1 MNYLL
6 RRRPR
11 WRLRP
16 AKGSWARPARGL
28 RRLPLAA
35 LVAVL
40 SVGTGC
46 GGPEYRRYD
55 GATMGTY
62 YRVTARCPEDVSAL
76 VSAELR
82 AVNDEMSTYLPDSAL
97 SRFNR
102 APVGQWW
109 DVPRPLAEVVAAAA
123 RLSRE
128 SAGAFDVTVGP
139 LVNLWGFGP
148 PDPAATRDLPGEQA
162 LARARQRVGFEKLE
176 VRLEPPALRKTADLY
191 VDLSAIAKGHGVDRV
206 AERLLG
212 VGCSDLLVDVGGE
225 VRGVGRSP
233 SGRTWRVGVETP
245 DPGQLGGIERV
256 VLLDDVAAATSG
268 DYRNY
273 VEVDGRRYSHT
284 IDPRTG
290 RPVDHR
296 LASVTVLH
304 ASAMWADGYATAL
317 DVLGP
322 EAGFDLA
329 ERLGLPA
336 LFIVRG
342 DGSFHAR
349 YTDAFGAALAE

>member
-1 MNYLL
+1 MLVGVL
-6 RRRPR
+6 AM
-11 WRLRP
+11 LCLP
-16 AKGSWARPARGL
+16 A
-28 RRLPLAA
+28 
-35 LVAVL
+35 
-40 SVGTGC
+40 GC
-46 GGPEYRRYD
+46 GGPEYRLYQ

-62 YRVTARCPEDVSAL
+62 YRVTARCADDVAAL
-76 VSAELR
+76 VEAELK
-82 AVNDEMSTYLPDSAL
+82 AVNDEMSTYLPESAL

-109 DVPRPLAEVVAAAA
+109 PVPRPLADVVDAAA

-148 PDPAATRDLPGEQA
+148 RDDVAADSPQPPDEEA
-162 LARARQRVGFEKLE
+162 LARARKRVGFDKLE
-176 VRLEPPALRKTADLY
+176 VRLDPPALRKSADLY

-206 AERLLG
+206 VERLIG
-212 VGCSDLLVDVGGE
+212 AGCSDLLVDVGGE

-233 SGRTWRVGVETP
+233 STRNWRVGVETP
-245 DPGQLGGIERV
+245 DPGRLGAIERV
-256 VLLDDVAAATSG
+256 LVLDDVAAATSG

-284 IDPRTG
+284 MDPRTG
-290 RPVDHR
+290 RPVAHA

-322 EAGFDLA
+322 EAGFELA
-329 ERLGLPA
+329 VRLELPA
-336 LFIVRG
+336 LFIVRE
-342 DGSFHAR
+342 DGSFRVR
-349 YTDAFGAALAE
+349 YTAALEPALAE